1 MGGVGLLSA
10 LPPTYFFAFALLLI
24 GFALAVTSENASPKV
39 LGLYVL
45 ALVVVLHG
53 TTPLLY
59 DEPRYAWTYKHLGVI
74 ELISATGGVNRD
86 IDIYNNWPAFFAANA
101 WFSKTVGLA
110 PIAYAGFAQVF
121 FNLVN
126 VAVVRF
132 ALRGL
137 TADERLLWTG
147 TVFFVLGNWVAQ
159 DYLAPQAFGFALSLV
174 VLGLCLRCGPA
185 VARRRSAPGRWLSRG
200 LNGLTNAV
208 LPRRAPGEDL
218 PAAPLGPR
226 GALVAGS
233 VCFLAV
239 VTSHQLSPVL
249 LLVSVV
255 ALSLFAGRVPLW
267 VPLAMAVVEAW
278 WLALAW
284 SFVGIH
290 FRLLEPGQAG
300 TGAPGRNLAAALPGA
315 DLTFYAPGAVIGLI
329 IVLALI
335 GTARRLWAGQ
345 RDLAPVCLILVP
357 AVCVVFQSYG
367 GEGGYR
373 AYLFGLPWLAFFA
386 AVACT
391 RRPSSGRPARLGFAR
406 LLTATAAVG
415 ECLLFAYFGQDV
427 ANRIRPDDVRAAVW
441 YEEHAPPG
449 SVRLNLAPTA
459 PDRLT
464 ARYPAVS
471 LGDPS
476 ALLARSEF
484 TGHRLGARDVARLER
499 LLAAQTAPRTYLVLT
514 RGQEDYARLNGL
526 LPDGSV
532 TSLVRA
538 LGSSTR
544 FRLVYRR
551 PTAWIFEYT
560 PGLKS

>member
-74 ELISATGGVNRD
+74 ELIAATGGVNRD

-218 PAAPLGPR
+218 PPAPLGPR

-290 FRLLEPGQAG
+290 FSLLHPGAAG
-300 TGAPGRNLAAALPGA
+300 TGAPGRNLSAALPGA
-315 DLTFYAPGAVIGLI
+315 TLTFHAPAAVIGLMT
-329 IVLALI
+329 VLALI
-335 GTARRLWAGQ
+335 GFARRLRVGQ
-345 RDLAPVCLILVP
+345 RDLAPVCLIVVP
-357 AVCVVFQSYG
+357 VLCVAFQSYG

-391 RRPSSGRPARLGFAR
+391 RAPSPGRPVRLGFGRVLA
-406 LLTATAAVG
+406 ATAAVG

-427 ANRIRPDDVRAAVW
+427 ANRITPDDVRAAVW
-441 YEEHAPPG
+441 YEGH
-449 SVRLNLAPTA
+449 
-459 PDRLT
+459 
-464 ARYPAVS
+464 
-471 LGDPS
+471 
-476 ALLARSEF
+476 ALLERPAF
-484 TGHRLGARDVARLER
+484 TGHRLGAGDVPRLER
-499 LLAAQTAPRTYLVLT
+499 LVAAQRARRTYLVLT

-526 LPDGSV
+526 LPEGSV

-538 LGSSTR
+538 LGGSTR

-560 PGLKS
+560 PHLKS